1 MDQEREEKGKGTTSE
16 RNEENSKRGIG
27 IGRMGKAFMTDVT
40 WLPGN

>member
-27 IGRMGKAFMTDVT
+27 SMGKAFMTDVT

>member
-27 IGRMGKAFMTDVT
+27 RMGKAFMTDVT